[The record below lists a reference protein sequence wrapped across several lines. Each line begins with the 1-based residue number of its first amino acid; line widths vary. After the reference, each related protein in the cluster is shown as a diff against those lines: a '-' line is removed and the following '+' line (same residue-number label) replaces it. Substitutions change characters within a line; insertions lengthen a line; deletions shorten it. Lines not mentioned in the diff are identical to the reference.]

1 MNDLLKSEKVDLALK
16 SNNFI
21 FYSRQISY
29 VPSFDILASHQID
42 VDQSETRREG
52 QSSQFLFIN
61 SYADYS
67 DNFTFAGRFRKIFNL
82 IWTLLKSPSLRL
94 WIWNNKV
101 LNELTTTFMQ
111 ERWLCSIYYKQHNK
125 CRATAYLNYL

>member
-29 VPSFDILASHQID
+29 VPSFDILAS

-82 IWTLLKSPSLRL
+82 I
-94 WIWNNKV
+94 
-101 LNELTTTFMQ
+101 
-111 ERWLCSIYYKQHNK
+111 
-125 CRATAYLNYL
+125 

>member
-52 QSSQFLFIN
+52 QSSQFLIIN

-67 DNFTFAGRFRKIFNL
+67 DNFTFAGIQSHMNIVKV
-82 IWTLLKSPSLRL
+82 SLTSFV
-94 WIWNNKV
+94 N
-101 LNELTTTFMQ
+101 M
-111 ERWLCSIYYKQHNK
+111 KQ
-125 CRATAYLNYL
+125 